1 MLAATQRF
9 KVHKVQSMF
18 GGVSCRDHDLDLD
31 VHEKSP
37 HWMIRAK
44 GEQLCCR
51 ISGSLIEK
59 STVKASG
66 CKELRRESEF
76 LEDATITELNQG
88 SAQTVE

>member
-1 MLAATQRF
+1 MIMTPDD
-9 KVHKVQSMF
+9 ME
-18 GGVSCRDHDLDLD
+18 LD

-37 HWMIRAK
+37 HWMIAAK

-76 LEDATITELNQG
+76 LKDTTITELNQG
-88 SAQTVE
+88 SPQTVE

>member
-1 MLAATQRF
+1 MLAATRRF

-51 ISGSLIEK
+51 ISVIEK

-66 CKELRRESEF
+66 CEELRRESEF

-88 SAQTVE
+88 SPQTVE

>member
-37 HWMIRAK
+37 HWMIGAK

-51 ISGSLIEK
+51 ISVIEK

-88 SAQTVE
+88 SALTVE

>member
-1 MLAATQRF
+1 
-9 KVHKVQSMF
+9 MF

-37 HWMIRAK
+37 HWMIGAK

-51 ISGSLIEK
+51 ISVIEK